1 MKQSSLQNTRRKW
14 KGGEPSQP
22 SLFDINIKETM
33 SYDIKMH
40 GARFIITEF
49 FIASILSA
57 AVALPYLLYPHVPSS
72 TCSYGVFWFGF
83 SLNCLAILV
92 QSLSLSRQGIRKE
105 PDLTLT
111 SLEISKL
118 RRLTVLIG
126 IVIVL
131 PFATLIISLYQTLS
145 SRN

>member
-1 MKQSSLQNTRRKW
+1 
-14 KGGEPSQP
+14 
-22 SLFDINIKETM
+22 M